1 MLARRQSMFVAVLAA
16 SVAAVSTTPVA
27 GGQTLP
33 ALKVIDTGYLDRGAN
48 ACVDFFQFANGG
60 WLKRDTIPAAYSTSG
75 VSRDMSDRNQLVV
88 RQVLDDAVAR
98 RASLPA
104 RSTTRKLGT
113 FYATCMDSAAADR
126 QGVDPVK
133 PALASINRVN
143 TPAALLHEM
152 AKLHVMGTD
161 AGFRYGADVDI
172 HDAAHYLASFDRGAL
187 GLPDRDYYL
196 KTDPASDSLRTAYV
210 EHVARLLTL
219 SGETETAARDEARR
233 ILALETELARA
244 ELARVARRDPSA
256 VDHPMTLA
264 GLNTLAPG
272 MDWASYFHD
281 VGITTTPSRINVAE
295 PEYFKRLNALMASTP
310 LDDWRAFLRFHA
322 LEQAAPWLSSA
333 FVQEDFTFSTRF
345 TGAKTIL
352 PRWKRCLEVT
362 DGVIGEALGQAYVAR
377 TFPPSARLRA
387 KALIDDIRASFGRRV
402 AALDWM
408 SAATKKQAQN
418 KLALMSEKVGYPD
431 TWRDYSRLEV
441 DSGSFVL
448 NLQRARAFESRRTFN
463 RPGAKVDLNEWEMT
477 VPTVNAYYNP
487 TKNEMVFPSGALA
500 PQTFDARADDAA
512 NYGSL
517 GGSWAGHE
525 LTHGFD
531 DEGRHFDAKGNLR
544 DWWSSSD
551 SAHFAVEAQKVSDQF
566 DAYIQI
572 DTFHVNG
579 KLTLGEN
586 IADYGGALTA
596 YDALQLALKRNGR
609 PGLIEG
615 FTPEQRFF
623 LSYAQSWRTHS
634 RPESMRSRVRVDPHA
649 PSQWRTNGPLSSMT
663 AFATAF
669 GCKAGDPMVR
679 SAALVPHIW

>member
-1 MLARRQSMFVAVLAA
+1 MLARRQSMSLAVLAA
-16 SVAAVSTTPVA
+16 AVATVSTTRAAV
-27 GGQTLP
+27 GQSLP
-33 ALKVIDTGYLDRGAN
+33 ALKVIDTSYLDRGAN

-60 WLKRDTIPAAYSTSG
+60 WLKRDTIPAAYSSSG

-98 RASLPA
+98 RTSLPA
-104 RSTTRKLGT
+104 QSTTRKLGT
-113 FYATCMDSAAADR
+113 FYATCMDSTAAER
-126 QGVDPVK
+126 QGADPLK
-133 PALASINRVN
+133 PALASINRVDS
-143 TPAALLHEM
+143 PAALLHEM
-152 AKLHVMGTD
+152 AKLHVMGMQV
-161 AGFRYGADVDI
+161 GFRYGADVDI
-172 HDAAHYLASFDRGAL
+172 HDAAHYLASFDRGVL

-196 KTDPASDSLRTAYV
+196 KTDPSSDSLRAAYV
-210 EHVARLLTL
+210 DHVARMLTL
-219 SGETETAARDEARR
+219 SGEPETTAVGDARH
-233 ILALETELARA
+233 ILALETALAKA

-272 MDWASYFHD
+272 MNWAAYFHD
-281 VGITTTPSRINVAE
+281 VGIMTTPARINVAE

-310 LDDWRAFLRFHA
+310 LDDWRAFLRFRT
-322 LEQAAPWLSSA
+322 LEEASPWLSDA
-333 FVQEDFTFSTRF
+333 FAQESFTFSTRF
-345 TGAKTIL
+345 TGAKVML

-377 TFPPSARLRA
+377 TFPPSARARA
-387 KALIDDIRASFGRRV
+387 KALIDDIRASFGNRV
-402 AALDWM
+402 TALDWM
-408 SAATKKQAQN
+408 SAGTKKQAQN

-431 TWRDYSRLEV
+431 TWRDYSRLAV
-441 DSGSFVL
+441 DAGSFVL
-448 NLQRARAFESRRTFN
+448 NLQRALSFESRRTFN
-463 RPGAKVDLNEWEMT
+463 RPGAKVDLTEWEMT

-500 PQTFDARADDAA
+500 PQTFDAKADDAA

-531 DEGRHFDAKGNLR
+531 DEGRHFDARGNLR
-544 DWWSSSD
+544 DWWNSSD
-551 SAHFAVEAQKVSDQF
+551 SAHFAGEAQKVSDQF
-566 DAYIQI
+566 DRYIQI

-609 PGLIEG
+609 PGLIES

-623 LSYAQSWRTHS
+623 LAYAQSWRTHS
-634 RPESMRSRVRVDPHA
+634 RAESMRSRVAVDPHA
-649 PSQWRTNGPLSSMT
+649 PSQWRTNGPLSNMS

-679 SAALVPHIW
+679 GAALIPHIW